1 MCAAIKKLLGRYYRD
16 EGRVD
21 NSDNLSEHI
30 HPGAWERQLR
40 ELAAA
45 LSLLPEAFGKDES
58 GLEQV
63 IAGSDPEADR
73 HLARLSDRLTA
84 MALWHEQKAQ
94 MLHTAAIELGLHLR
108 QSGNDR
114 LH

>member
-1 MCAAIKKLLGRYYRD
+1 MD
-16 EGRVD
+16 S
-21 NSDNLSEHI
+21 SDDLSEHVE
-30 HPGAWERQLR
+30 PGAWERQLR

-45 LSLLPEAFGKDES
+45 LSILPEAFEEEES
-58 GLEQV
+58 SLEQM
-63 IAGSDPEADR
+63 IKGSDREIGR
-73 HLARLSDRLTA
+73 RLARLSDRLSA

-94 MLHTAAIELGLHLR
+94 MLHAAAIRLGLHLQ